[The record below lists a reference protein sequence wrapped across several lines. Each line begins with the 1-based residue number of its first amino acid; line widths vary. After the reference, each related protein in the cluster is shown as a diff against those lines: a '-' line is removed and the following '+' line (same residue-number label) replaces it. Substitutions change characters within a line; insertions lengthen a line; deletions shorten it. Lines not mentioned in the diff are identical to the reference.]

1 MDQRKPQPNPAAAS
15 HPIFG
20 TARQVLE
27 RYQHCALCGAYLHF
41 RYYTDFSKNLT
52 HETAKC
58 PECGVEARTVLHK
71 LQ

>member
-1 MDQRKPQPNPAAAS
+1 MDEGNPQSDTKPTTNPF
-15 HPIFG
+15 FG
-20 TARQVLE
+20 TARQVME

-52 HETAKC
+52 QENAKC
-58 PECGVEARTVLHK
+58 PECGVEKTTVIHK